1 MLCSKPVTKNPK
13 LRTVSSQLN
22 QGKESDMQRRRLQLI
37 EVLDE
42 VLRLLPKQH
51 YYIPKFED
59 HKFEYVP
66 DIRRKPRV
74 DAQGLKREEADQ
86 IVSGRVGWTYKLL
99 RCKKN
104 RLIYLC

>member
-1 MLCSKPVTKNPK
+1 
-13 LRTVSSQLN
+13 
-22 QGKESDMQRRRLQLI
+22 MQPRRLQLI

-66 DIRRKPRV
+66 DIRRKLRV
-74 DAQGLKREEADQ
+74 DAKGLKTRRSSHA
-86 IVSGRVGWTYKLL
+86 G
-99 RCKKN
+99 KKSPWVDIPP
-104 RLIYLC
+104 LALTEKED